1 MSRKQFFILS
11 ALIFC
16 SSVNWKFLYASH
28 KMQDT
33 LILIVVHGTLHV
45 VTLFDELVSFVPQR
59 NFNWGQKQDYTL

>member
-1 MSRKQFFILS
+1 MKSAESNFFILS

-33 LILIVVHGTLHV
+33 LILKIAHGTLHV
-45 VTLFDELVSFVPQR
+45 VNLFDELVSFCSTEE
-59 NFNWGQKQDYTL
+59 F